1 MVGRCDDDIGIGATA
16 LDVVGRVGDAGC
28 CVAPCWLAKH
38 LVGMEHGQMFQDE
51 LFVGFVGHHEEIL
64 IGNNGTET
72 LVCATNETLSRAKD
86 IEKLFG
92 VVVFAERP
100 KTATNAARHND
111 AVVVHVR

>member
-51 LFVGFVGHHEEIL
+51 LFVGFVGHHVEIF
-64 IGNNGTET
+64 IRDNGTKT
-72 LVCATNETLSRAKD
+72 LVCATNETLSRA
-86 IEKLFG
+86 EN
-92 VVVFAERP
+92 VE
-100 KTATNAARHND
+100 
-111 AVVVHVR
+111 